1 VLHEHF
7 ADPQMPAYQALAD
20 RLLRHRT
27 DGAIAVSRSTRE
39 FLVHER
45 FVPADRV
52 RLIWNGAPLDE
63 FAPAPRDR
71 ALRVRHDLGIP
82 DDALVVGSIG
92 RLSAQ
97 KGHRF
102 LVEAAGRL
110 LPGRPQARVLVA
122 GDGDLMADLRQQ
134 AAALGIADRVVFAG
148 HRTDVPDLLGALD
161 VFCISSLY
169 EGTPLALFEAMAA
182 GKAIV
187 STSVDGCREVLEDG
201 VTGVLV
207 PPADATALASGLD
220 GVLGDAALREGL
232 GRRALAAS
240 RRYDVRACV
249 DQMQDF
255 YDDLLSGGRR

>member
-1 VLHEHF
+1 
-7 ADPQMPAYQALAD
+7 M
-20 RLLRHRT
+20 
-27 DGAIAVSRSTRE
+27 
-39 FLVHER
+39 
-45 FVPADRV
+45 
-52 RLIWNGAPLDE
+52 LI
-63 FAPAPRDR
+63 
-71 ALRVRHDLGIP
+71 
-82 DDALVVGSIG
+82 
-92 RLSAQ
+92 
-97 KGHRF
+97 
-102 LVEAAGRL
+102 
-110 LPGRPQARVLVA
+110 A
-122 GDGDLMADLRQQ
+122 GDGDLMAELRQQ

-207 PPADATALASGLD
+207 PPGTRRPWRAASTASSATPT
-220 GVLGDAALREGL
+220 LREGL
-232 GRRALAAS
+232 GRQALAAS

-255 YDDLLSGGRR
+255 YDDLLSGGRG